1 MFGELLDRR
10 VEYRRETRE
19 RAIFAG
25 RRCCSALSSMDVQ
38 LACTHTDVEVKS
50 RSVDGGVGARRVR
63 MRAALKGEE
72 YKKGV

>member
-1 MFGELLDRR
+1 
-10 VEYRRETRE
+10 
-19 RAIFAG
+19 
-25 RRCCSALSSMDVQ
+25 MDVQ

-50 RSVDGGVGARRVR
+50 RSVDGGVGAKRVR